1 MNTSSSPL
9 VSSPVG
15 QAGVTPVSPGRPSLP
30 HWLPDVVLVA
40 ITVIWG
46 LTFLI
51 TQTGLQSGGPFAFL
65 GVRFTFAALLLMAVS
80 WPILKGLTLAEVK
93 AGALIGMCIAVGF
106 ACQTIGLMT
115 IDTSKSAFLTALYVP
130 LVPLLELVVFRRR
143 LGTATWI
150 GVLMAFVGLV
160 CLSSPGGMTFTMG
173 QGELLTVMCALITA
187 GEILLIGRL
196 TRGTEPRRMAIVQL
210 VVAAAISFAG
220 MAAFSEPMPTF
231 SWGFFACALSLG
243 AASAFIQ
250 AAMNWAQKTV
260 SATRATL
267 IYTLEPVW
275 AGLFGRIAGE
285 RLSSLGLVG
294 AGLILLSVLVSEVPW
309 ASLLHRRRTEPRVS

>member
-1 MNTSSSPL
+1 MTTQTPTL
-9 VSSPVG
+9 TTTPDRPPV
-15 QAGVTPVSPGRPSLP
+15 VP
-30 HWLPDVVLVA
+30 WLPDLILV
-40 ITVIWG
+40 TVTLIWG

-65 GVRFTFAALLLMAVS
+65 GVRFAFAALVLVAVS
-80 WPILKGLTLAEVK
+80 FRILKGLTLAEVK
-93 AGALIGMCIAVGF
+93 AGALIGLCIAVGF

-143 LGTATWI
+143 LGAATWV
-150 GVLMAFVGLV
+150 GVLMAFLGLV
-160 CLSSPGGMTFTMG
+160 CLSSPGGMTFSMG
-173 QGELLTVMCALITA
+173 KGELLTVMCALITA
-187 GEILLIGRL
+187 AEILLIGKL

-210 VVAAAISFAG
+210 VVAAAISFAAMG
-220 MAAFSEPMPTF
+220 LFAEPMPTPTL
-231 SWGFFACALSLG
+231 GFFACALGLG

-250 AAMNWAQKTV
+250 VAMNWAQKTV

-294 AGLILLSVLVSEVPW
+294 AALILMSVLASVVPW
-309 ASLLHRRRTEPRVS
+309 AALRRRDRMT